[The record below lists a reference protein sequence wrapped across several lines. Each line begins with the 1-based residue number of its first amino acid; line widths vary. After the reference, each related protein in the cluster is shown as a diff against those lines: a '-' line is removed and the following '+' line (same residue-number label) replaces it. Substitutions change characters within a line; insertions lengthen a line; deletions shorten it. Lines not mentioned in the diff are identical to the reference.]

1 MCRLSY
7 IRCDAR
13 PTRLA
18 RPASYDRRMT
28 HANRRPSSPRG
39 AVVAAAVAAA
49 LVGAGCENM
58 SARERGTAQG
68 AAVGAVAGAV
78 LGSATGGRAGQSAV
92 IGGAVG
98 AVAGNLWSKRMEE
111 KRQAMERAS
120 AGTGIQVAK
129 TADNRL
135 KVNVP
140 ADFSF
145 DVGRADIKP
154 AMRPVLDEL
163 GRNLDP
169 NMRLS
174 VIGHT
179 DSTGSDAINDP
190 LSVERA
196 LAVRDYLARNGVP
209 ASRISTE
216 GQGSRQPVASNA
228 TEAGRAQN
236 RRVEIYLVES
246 AA

>member
-1 MCRLSY
+1 MTHRTAT
-7 IRCDAR
+7 AR
-13 PTRLA
+13 PRL
-18 RPASYDRRMT
+18 
-28 HANRRPSSPRG
+28 G
-39 AVVAAAVAAA
+39 ALALATIVAFAA
-49 LVGAGCENM
+49 AGCESM

-68 AAVGAVAGAV
+68 AAVGAAAGAV
-78 LGSATGGRAGQSAV
+78 LGSATGGRAGQGAV
-92 IGGAVG
+92 LGGAVG

-129 TADNRL
+129 TTDNRL

-140 ADFSF
+140 SDFSF

-154 AMRPVLDEL
+154 VMRPVLDEL
-163 GRNLDP
+163 GRNLDL
-169 NMRLS
+169 NVRVS

-236 RRVEIYLVES
+236 RRVEIYLVEP